1 MCSVVTTVLAS
12 MLVSSPLVSV
22 RSRLMDAE
30 LLPSC
35 STQLFIYTMA
45 ALSLV
50 IERKLAARKR
60 LVLRAEREG
69 EGSGIRGA

>member
-1 MCSVVTTVLAS
+1 MYSVVTTVLAAI
-12 MLVSSPLVSV
+12 LVSSPFVSG

-35 STQLFIYTMA
+35 STQLIIYTMA
-45 ALSLV
+45 VLSLV

-69 EGSGIRGA
+69 EGSGTRGA